1 MIYNIGLMLILI
13 PGVIMDIQR
22 KELPVVWLT
31 VMAAAGLAVR
41 FIRQDQPWLVL
52 MTSVLAVLCCLAT
65 AFLSRGLGWG
75 DAFLVG
81 ASGILSGPADLIPS
95 LLVST
100 LAAALFGGARILMK
114 KATFKTRLPFAPFL
128 LVGYTVTKI
137 LDMAGRSI

>member
-41 FIRQDQPWLVL
+41 FIRKDQPWLVL

-128 LVGYTVTKI
+128 LVGFTVTKI

>member
-1 MIYNIGLMLILI
+1 MIYDIGLMLTLI
-13 PGVIMDIQR
+13 PGVIIDIRR
-22 KELPVVWLT
+22 KELPVIWLT
-31 VMAAAGLAVR
+31 LIAAAGLAVR

-52 MTSVLAVLCCLAT
+52 MSSVLAALCCLAT

-81 ASGILSGPADLIPS
+81 ASGILSGPAELIPS

-100 LAAALFGGARILMK
+100 LAAALFGGVRILMK

-128 LVGYTVTKI
+128 LVGFMVTKI
-137 LDMAGRSI
+137 LDIAGGSM